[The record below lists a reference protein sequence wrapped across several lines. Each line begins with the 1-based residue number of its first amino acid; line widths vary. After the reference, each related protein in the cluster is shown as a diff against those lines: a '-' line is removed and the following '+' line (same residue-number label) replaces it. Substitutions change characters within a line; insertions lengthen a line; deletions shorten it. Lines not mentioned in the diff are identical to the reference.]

1 MPTKFPGRPGLAS
14 GPFQT
19 AWSKGALLMSRGEG
33 ICHHQGR
40 FFVVDTEGGAGPD
53 GVRGTGEGVVWEY
66 DPRQETLRAIFVAGT
81 AQVADNIDN
90 ITVSPRGG
98 ILLCEDGDR
107 PADQGGP
114 GTRLLGL
121 TPEGHSFAFA
131 QNVVALTAEMIQNAD
146 KQVAPGDYR
155 SREFCGAC
163 FDPAGTTL
171 FANLQI
177 PGITFAIW
185 GPWERGNF

>member
-1 MPTKFPGRPGLAS
+1 
-14 GPFQT
+14 
-19 AWSKGALLMSRGEG
+19 
-33 ICHHQGR
+33 
-40 FFVVDTEGGAGPD
+40 
-53 GVRGTGEGVVWEY
+53 
-66 DPRQETLRAIFVAGT
+66 
-81 AQVADNIDN
+81 VADNIDN

-107 PADQGGP
+107 PADQRGP

-131 QNVVALTAEMIQNAD
+131 QNVVALTTEMIQSAQ

-163 FDPAGTTL
+163 FDPAGETL
-171 FANLQI
+171 FVNLQI

-185 GPWERGNF
+185 GPWERGNL